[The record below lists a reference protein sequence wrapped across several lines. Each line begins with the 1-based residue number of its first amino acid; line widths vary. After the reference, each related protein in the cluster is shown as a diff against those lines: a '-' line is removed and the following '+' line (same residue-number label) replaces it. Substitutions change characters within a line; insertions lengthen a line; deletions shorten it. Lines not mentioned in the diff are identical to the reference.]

1 MSNQYFQI
9 VFHEK
14 DAYLHVYPPTEGGAC
29 LKAAEVTQYLDFR
42 NFKSYDVKEIGAAL
56 NSKEDTEVFVGP
68 WDGIPVHEAMDVQF
82 SLDKMKAIC
91 RFYPPSEGGR
101 LKSDSEIASDL
112 VFRKVKYGIDQEEI
126 LRFTENRQYCTDYV
140 MARGTQPVHGRDAKI
155 EYFFNTNRN
164 LQPKRNEDGSVDYKD
179 INTISHIHEG
189 DLLARLIKEDPGT
202 SGQTVFGDEIK
213 PRTVKTMILEYGQ
226 NIEINED
233 HTELRSMVT
242 GHVSLTNGKVFVSN
256 VLEITGDVDNSVGNI
271 HYDGS
276 VTVRGNVKAGFSI
289 VAKGDIEIDG
299 VVENAYLESENQI
312 IVKSGIHGMHKG
324 VLKAGTNILARYI
337 ENAKVEAGGYVEAE
351 IILNSEVSAKTVV
364 RAMGKKGL
372 INGGTVRAG
381 GAIEAERLGTEMG
394 TITELEVGVDPTLKE
409 RYVELKKLVEKESKS
424 LEEKKV
430 IVTNYGKKITAGE
443 VLPQDKLLYVQK
455 LALSCKQQQAELEPL
470 RKEMSDIHVK
480 MMESQRGYV
489 SVQRKAHSG
498 VVIQINDMTY
508 NVKET
513 VTFSKFQKVDGFI
526 QPSPL

>member
-91 RFYPPSEGGR
+91 RFYPPSEGGK

-126 LRFTENRQYCTDYV
+126 SRFTENRQYCTDYV
-140 MARGTQPVHGRDAKI
+140 MARGTQPIHGRDAKI

-289 VAKGDIEIDG
+289 VAKCAFYLGDYTKSAEYADKYIEAVNYFMTHPEERAKQEGFPFVSETLDEVKQKEMYSIAICDG
-299 VVENAYLESENQI
+299 LRRDDTAPLDKYMDKLQWGEKHVYVFEEMADELLRGMQKLGYTPEFYRLVKI
-312 IVKSGIHGMHKG
+312 ISRHQA
-324 VLKAGTNILARYI
+324 LKAYFL
-337 ENAKVEAGGYVEAE
+337 AKVEEASERGEDMTVAVSICNKVEE
-351 IILNSEVSAKTVV
+351 TGQILKQLQE
-364 RAMGKKGL
+364 
-372 INGGTVRAG
+372 
-381 GAIEAERLGTEMG
+381 
-394 TITELEVGVDPTLKE
+394 LKE
-409 RYVELKKLVEKESKS
+409 NGME
-424 LEEKKV
+424 
-430 IVTNYGKKITAGE
+430 
-443 VLPQDKLLYVQK
+443 
-455 LALSCKQQQAELEPL
+455 QQAVLIINRLKAILPEDEDI
-470 RKEMSDIHVK
+470 RKLK
-480 MMESQRGYV
+480 
-489 SVQRKAHSG
+489 
-498 VVIQINDMTY
+498 
-508 NVKET
+508 
-513 VTFSKFQKVDGFI
+513 
-526 QPSPL
+526 

>member
-1 MSNQYFQI
+1 
-9 VFHEK
+9 
-14 DAYLHVYPPTEGGAC
+14 
-29 LKAAEVTQYLDFR
+29 
-42 NFKSYDVKEIGAAL
+42 
-56 NSKEDTEVFVGP
+56 
-68 WDGIPVHEAMDVQF
+68 
-82 SLDKMKAIC
+82 
-91 RFYPPSEGGR
+91 
-101 LKSDSEIASDL
+101 
-112 VFRKVKYGIDQEEI
+112 
-126 LRFTENRQYCTDYV
+126 
-140 MARGTQPVHGRDAKI
+140 
-155 EYFFNTNRN
+155 
-164 LQPKRNEDGSVDYKD
+164 
-179 INTISHIHEG
+179 
-189 DLLARLIKEDPGT
+189 
-202 SGQTVFGDEIK
+202 
-213 PRTVKTMILEYGQ
+213 
-226 NIEINED
+226 
-233 HTELRSMVT
+233 
-242 GHVSLTNGKVFVSN
+242 
-256 VLEITGDVDNSVGNI
+256 
-271 HYDGS
+271 
-276 VTVRGNVKAGFSI
+276 
-289 VAKGDIEIDG
+289 
-299 VVENAYLESENQI
+299 
-312 IVKSGIHGMHKG
+312 MHKG

-480 MMESQRGYV
+480 MMESQHGYV
-489 SVQRKAHSG
+489 SVQRKAYSG